1 MYIHVHVYVQH
12 PDCAYTNVVGACRH
26 IHVYTC
32 YVCKQIHLTLLSVQA
47 SVSVKRVGA
56 FLRSEELDPDIVDWQ
71 RQPAMGKRTTT
82 KDFLKLHN

>member
-1 MYIHVHVYVQH
+1 M
-12 PDCAYTNVVGACRH
+12 
-26 IHVYTC
+26 
-32 YVCKQIHLTLLSVQA
+32 
-47 SVSVKRVGA
+47 SVKRVGA